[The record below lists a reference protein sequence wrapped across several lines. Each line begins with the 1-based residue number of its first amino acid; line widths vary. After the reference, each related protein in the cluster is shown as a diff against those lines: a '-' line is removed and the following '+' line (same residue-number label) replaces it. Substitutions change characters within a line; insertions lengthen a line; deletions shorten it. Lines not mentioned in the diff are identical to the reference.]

1 MQAPKVKSFASSVLV
16 SVLAGMAVAT
26 EPVAWRVV
34 SVHDGDTIGALCPAN
49 ECFLI
54 SVASSIE
61 EGNIRER
68 I

>member
-1 MQAPKVKSFASSVLV
+1 MRALWATIIAVITTATVQAAQ
-16 SVLAGMAVAT
+16 
-26 EPVAWRVV
+26 PVAWRIV

-54 SVASSIE
+54 LVASNIE